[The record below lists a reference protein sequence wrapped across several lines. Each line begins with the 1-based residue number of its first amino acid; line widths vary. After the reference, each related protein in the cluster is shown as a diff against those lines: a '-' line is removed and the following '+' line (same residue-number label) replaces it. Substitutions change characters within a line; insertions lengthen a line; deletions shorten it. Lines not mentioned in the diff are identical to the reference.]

1 MKKPSPGP
9 PYARTPARTL
19 EQFDRAFEE
28 EMDVILIQ
36 PNWFEKRE
44 EHFKEE
50 IPEGAQ
56 FEDLVRR
63 AMDRL
68 HGRVV
73 PQLIGQWLFV
83 LGNACKNA
91 RLKRMRNWEQLVEAY
106 HVLIAKLVMSDAYAI
121 FTNTLMED
129 RIYLEGLALWAG
141 HDYSST
147 KGRNISHW
155 TDEYRRLIMRKSWP
169 MRTYLQWSTSVHRV
183 LHGER
188 ALGELAQ
195 ISVYSTKCMGKEK
208 VLYVPEAMEQ
218 RIQRAGGLNGLIRC
232 DEHANRLEP
241 REFTAFLAKAIETRK
256 NPWPSQKEV
265 QDGTAPMQIIQEF
278 KAWQRQR
285 GLQSPPP
292 RGFSPLSPRVKWE
305 PKTETGPATPK
316 GSYKEILKRSDNQ
329 APITQFMSPK
339 KRASEVERVITE
351 GEERLEALEPVLQDI
366 KQEVQK
372 GAAGRRLLKQG
383 AEDVEMSETETD
395 EEPLQRERSGAKR
408 KTVPMEEKPSKRQ
421 ETETEEEA
429 PAPKN
434 KKDKKKKKKKAREE
448 KAGAE
453 EDRSRK
459 LLEARKPADLKT
471 SRLRS
476 IEVLRKMQREEESV
490 RRRRLE
496 RSARFLDYIN
506 KHPDQFPVVER
517 TTKGKAVPVEGKE
530 LDRLYEQGCEV
541 IVILDPDEPRAKYG
555 FLMFL
560 ELDLI
565 VGSELGPLPTNAIY
579 GGQLFMPHDLPT
591 AFGPCKT
598 EKRGVEEPQTA
609 LIIEEVVNMALRS
622 EVDEHRHQRNR
633 AMLASWGGFN
643 S

>member
-1 MKKPSPGP
+1 MKEPSPGP
-9 PYARTPARTL
+9 PYARTPARNL

-28 EMDVILIQ
+28 EMDAILIQ
-36 PNWFEKRE
+36 PDWFEKWE

-68 HGRVV
+68 RGRVV
-73 PQLIGQWLFV
+73 PQLIEQWLFV

-91 RLKRMRNWEQLVEAY
+91 RLKRMRAWEQFVEAY

-147 KGRNISHW
+147 KGRDISHW
-155 TDEYRRLIMRKSWP
+155 ADEYRRLIMRKSCP
-169 MRTYLQWSTSVHRV
+169 MKTYLQWSTSVHRV

-195 ISVYSTKCMGKEK
+195 IAVYSTKCMGKEK
-208 VLYVPEAMEQ
+208 ALYVPEAMEQ

-292 RGFSPLSPRVKWE
+292 RGSSPLSPRVKRE
-305 PKTETGPATPK
+305 PKAEAGSATPK
-316 GSYKEILKRSDNQ
+316 GSFKEILKRNDDQ

-351 GEERLEALEPVLQDI
+351 GEERFKALDPVLQDV
-366 KQEVQK
+366 KQEVQQ
-372 GAAGRRLLKQG
+372 GAAGRRVLKQG

-395 EEPLQRERSGAKR
+395 EEPLKRRRAAAKR
-408 KTVPMEEKPSKRQ
+408 KTAAVEENPSKRR
-421 ETETEEEA
+421 ETETEDEA
-429 PAPKN
+429 PPPKSR
-434 KKDKKKKKKKAREE
+434 KDKKKKKKAREE
-448 KAGAE
+448 RTGAE

-459 LLEARKPADLKT
+459 LLEARKPADPKA
-471 SRLRS
+471 SRSRS
-476 IEVLRKMQREEESV
+476 IEVLRRMQREEESV

-506 KHPDQFPVVER
+506 KHPEQFPVVER
-517 TTKGKAVPVEGKE
+517 TTKGKAVPVEGE
-530 LDRLYEQGCEV
+530 NLDRLYQQGCKV
-541 IVILDPDEPRAKYG
+541 IVVPDPDEPRTKYG
-555 FLMFL
+555 VLIFL
-560 ELDLI
+560 ELDLV
-565 VGSELGPLPTNAIY
+565 VGSELGPLPANAIY
-579 GGQLFMPHDLPT
+579 GGQLFMPHDFPT

-598 EKRGVEEPQTA
+598 EKKGVEKPQTA
-609 LIIEEVVNMALRS
+609 LICNDRGPY
-622 EVDEHRHQRNR
+622 HRTTAAKRMQRNF
-633 AMLASWGGFN
+633 LAAELQYI
-643 S
+643 